1 MKYTL
6 SEKQKNNKILIELLQ
21 NRFTKFNDSIVKW
34 KFKDKDINSNF
45 LEEKLIRT
53 YENKNYDNSE
63 LSGDYSDWI
72 NIFDTGLREIKLT
85 NKLPVVF
92 FSGGKDSTFIA
103 SRLTQNNIDAVYIS
117 LITNNEEK
125 KIIEDLA
132 EKLEIKVFFA
142 NKKLEFLDLEDILK
156 KIKEP
161 VMDPSGLS
169 VLLLLDICLK
179 HNLKFSNLVFIDGMG
194 NDSYM
199 GHMPGKREMQKF
211 YFQKLINKTNI
222 HKIISPTLWNSMGK
236 LGDILRPSQMY
247 NFPGSTIKLQNYNNL
262 ASFYEKYSSLNNII
276 LQRALQRGIHYDF
289 GCAINKSI
297 IYTDAC
303 ETQTKVIFPFLYE
316 DLIDCFEKRKILD
329 YDYSKLLNKFSIRKY
344 LNENLNFKNISPKK
358 KIFKPTFLKYEFNK
372 LQVEIA
378 SDFKIKIKRLNIMQK
393 SDFYL
398 WSKYIINNNI
408 NIFS

>member
-1 MKYTL
+1 MEYTL
-6 SEKQKNNKILIELLQ
+6 GEHQKNYKILIELLQ

-34 KFKDKDINSNF
+34 KFKDKNINSNF

-53 YENKNYDNSE
+53 YENKNHDNSE

-72 NIFDTGLREIKLT
+72 NIFDTGLREINLT

-103 SRLTQNNIDAVYIS
+103 SRLTQNKIDAVYIS

-132 EKLEIKVFFA
+132 EKLKIKVYFA

-179 HNLKFSNLVFIDGMG
+179 HNFKFSDLVFIDGMG

-199 GHMPGKREMQKF
+199 GHMPGKREMHKF
-211 YFQKLINKTNI
+211 FFQKLINKTNI

-236 LGDILRPSQMY
+236 LGDILRPSHMY

-297 IYTDAC
+297 IYTNAC
-303 ETQTKVIFPFLYE
+303 EPKSKVIFPFLYE

-344 LNENLNFKNISPKK
+344 LNENLNFKNISSKK
-358 KIFKPTFLKYEFNK
+358 NIFKPTFLNYEFDK
-372 LQVEIA
+372 LQIEIA
-378 SDFKIKIKRLNIMQK
+378 SNFKIKINKLNIMQK